1 MAILD
6 KIRRKTTILILIIG
20 LALFAFVV
28 SGIFSTNAFSGAK
41 VGSSVADVNGE
52 EVSIDGFREQVE
64 VASKSYG
71 ASASSMQIVNN
82 VYEQNVRNAV
92 LDQQFEK
99 LGIVVEQDQIVN
111 FLRTNPTYS
120 QLPQFLNENGVF
132 DESKFINF
140 IADLKKNNPAGYQQ
154 WLQEEKNI
162 IRAAKEQ
169 IYFNLIRAG
178 VGTTLKEGELDY
190 KLANDKLDISYVRVP
205 YTSILDSTVAVSKS
219 EIEAYVKA
227 HKEDFKQDNSRDIQF
242 VYFEEK
248 VSLKDENEVKEKIN
262 ALLNDNQVFSKEK
275 DTTETVRGFRN
286 TTDNISFL
294 DINSDTKFDTIYKP
308 KSSLPANVADTLVKM
323 NIGQIYGPYR
333 DGNTF
338 KVSKLTGKRAG
349 GNVKASHILIAFSG
363 ASNAGEEVTRTKEEA
378 ESKAKEVLAEA
389 KKSGAV
395 FADLAKENSDG
406 PSGPR
411 GGDLGFF
418 QKGAMVKP
426 FNDFVF
432 NNGAGSIGLVETDFG
447 FHIVKVEEKQDLYQ
461 VANLVREIEPSE
473 ETIDLLFQDATKFEM
488 STVENKSKFE
498 EIAKKDNYVV
508 RPVNKLNPMDE
519 NLPGLGAQRP
529 IVQWAFNADSE
540 IGDVKRFDLN
550 DGYAVVRLTAKYA
563 KGLMTSEDASA
574 VVLPVLR
581 KQKKAAMIMD
591 KNKGKSFDAF
601 AKDNNVSAATAS
613 AISVKSPTIAGAG
626 REPAVAGTAYVLAE
640 GKTSGLIE
648 GESGVYMVTV
658 TKKTAA
664 TKLDNYSTFANTLK
678 ASNATRVNSS
688 VYQALKAA
696 SEIEDNRS
704 MFY

>member
-286 TTDNISFL
+286 TTDNIAFL

-308 KSSLPANVADTLVKM
+308 KSSLPANVADTLVKLS
-323 NIGQIYGPYR
+323 IGTIYGPYR

>member
-20 LALFAFVV
+20 LALFAFVI

-41 VGSSVADVNGE
+41 VGSSVAEVNGDE
-52 EVSIDGFREQVE
+52 ISIDGFREQVE
-64 VASKSYG
+64 IASKSYG
-71 ASASSMQIVNN
+71 ANASSMQVVNN
-82 VYEQNVRNAV
+82 VYEQNVRNAI

-132 DESKFINF
+132 DENKFISF
-140 IADLKKNNPAGYQQ
+140 IADLKLNNPAGYQQ
-154 WLQEEKNI
+154 WLQEEQSI

-190 KLANDKLDISYVRVP
+190 KLANDKFDISYVRVP
-205 YTSILDSTVAVSKS
+205 YASILDSTVAVSKS
-219 EIEAYVKA
+219 EIESYVKA
-227 HKEDFKQDNSRDIQF
+227 HAEDFKQEDSRDIQF

-248 VSLKDENEVKEKIN
+248 ASLSDEKEVEEKIT
-262 ALLNDNQVFSKEK
+262 ALLGDTQMFNEAK

-286 TTDNISFL
+286 TLDNIAFL
-294 DINSDTKFDTIYKP
+294 DVNSDTKFDTIYKP
-308 KSSLPANVADTLVKM
+308 KSSLSPKVADTLVKM

-349 GNVKASHILIAFSG
+349 GNVKASHILIAFAG
-363 ASNAGEEVTRTKEEA
+363 ATSAGEEVTRTKEEA

-418 QKGAMVKP
+418 QEGAMVKP

-432 NNGAGSIGLVETDFG
+432 NNGTGAIGLVETDFG

-461 VANLVREIEPSE
+461 VANLVREVEPSE

-488 STVENKSKFE
+488 STVENSAKFE
-498 EIAKKDNYVV
+498 EVAKQDNYVV

-519 NLPGLGAQRP
+519 NLPGLGSQRA
-529 IVQWAFNADSE
+529 IVQWAFNSDSE

-563 KGLMTSEDASA
+563 KGLMTSEDASP
-574 VVLPVLR
+574 VVLPILR
-581 KQKKAAMIMD
+581 KQKKAAMIIE

-613 AISVKSPTIAGAG
+613 AISVKTPTIAGAG
-626 REPAVAGTAYVLAE
+626 REPAVAGTVYVLAE

-658 TKKTAA
+658 TKKTPA
-664 TKLDNYSTFANTLK
+664 TKLENYSTFANTLK
-678 ASNATRVNSS
+678 ASNSTRVNTS

>member
-20 LALFAFVV
+20 LALFAFVI

-41 VGSSVADVNGE
+41 VGSSVAEVNGDE
-52 EVSIDGFREQVE
+52 ISIDGFREQVE
-64 VASKSYG
+64 IASKSYG
-71 ASASSMQIVNN
+71 ANASSMQVVNN
-82 VYEQNVRNAV
+82 VYEQNVRNAI

-132 DESKFINF
+132 DENKFISF
-140 IADLKKNNPAGYQQ
+140 IADLKLNNPAGYQQ
-154 WLQEEKNI
+154 WLQEEQSI

-190 KLANDKLDISYVRVP
+190 KLANDKFDISYVRVP
-205 YTSILDSTVAVSKS
+205 YASILDSTVAVSKS
-219 EIEAYVKA
+219 EIESYVKA
-227 HKEDFKQDNSRDIQF
+227 HAEDFKQEDSRDIQF

-248 VSLKDENEVKEKIN
+248 ASLSDEKEVEEKIT
-262 ALLNDNQVFSKEK
+262 ALLGDTQMFNEAK

-286 TTDNISFL
+286 TLDNIAFL
-294 DINSDTKFDTIYKP
+294 DVNSDTKFDTIYKP
-308 KSSLPANVADTLVKM
+308 KSSLSPKVTDTLVKM

-349 GNVKASHILIAFSG
+349 GNVKASHILIAFAG
-363 ASNAGEEVTRTKEEA
+363 ATSAGEEVTRTKEEA

-418 QKGAMVKP
+418 QEGAMVKP

-432 NNGAGSIGLVETDFG
+432 NNGTGAIGLVETDFG

-461 VANLVREIEPSE
+461 VANLVREVEPSE

-488 STVENKSKFE
+488 STVENSAKFE
-498 EIAKKDNYVV
+498 EVAKQDNYVV

-519 NLPGLGAQRP
+519 NLPGLGSQRA
-529 IVQWAFNADSE
+529 IVQWAFNSDSE

-563 KGLMTSEDASA
+563 KGLMTSEDASP
-574 VVLPVLR
+574 VVLPILR
-581 KQKKAAMIMD
+581 KQKKAAMIIE

-613 AISVKSPTIAGAG
+613 AISVKTPTIAGAG

-658 TKKTAA
+658 TKKTPA
-664 TKLDNYSTFANTLK
+664 TKLENYSTFANTLK
-678 ASNATRVNSS
+678 ASNSTRVNTS

>member
-20 LALFAFVV
+20 LALFAFVI

-41 VGSSVADVNGE
+41 VGSSVAEVNGDE
-52 EVSIDGFREQVE
+52 ISIDGFREQVE
-64 VASKSYG
+64 IASKSYG
-71 ASASSMQIVNN
+71 ANASSMQVVNN
-82 VYEQNVRNAV
+82 VYEQNVRNAI

-132 DESKFINF
+132 DENKFISF
-140 IADLKKNNPAGYQQ
+140 IADLKLNNPAGYQQ
-154 WLQEEKNI
+154 WLQEEQSI

-190 KLANDKLDISYVRVP
+190 KLANDKFDISYVRVP
-205 YTSILDSTVAVSKS
+205 YASILDSTVAVSKS
-219 EIEAYVKA
+219 EIESYVKA
-227 HKEDFKQDNSRDIQF
+227 HAEDFKQEDSRDIQF

-248 VSLKDENEVKEKIN
+248 ASLSDEKEVEEKIT
-262 ALLNDNQVFSKEK
+262 ALLGDTQMFNEAK

-286 TTDNISFL
+286 TLDNIAFL
-294 DINSDTKFDTIYKP
+294 DVNSDTKFDTIYKP
-308 KSSLPANVADTLVKM
+308 KSSLSPKVADTLVKM

-349 GNVKASHILIAFSG
+349 GNVKASHILIAFAG
-363 ASNAGEEVTRTKEEA
+363 ATSAGEEVTRTKEEA

-418 QKGAMVKP
+418 QEGAMVKP

-432 NNGAGSIGLVETDFG
+432 NNGTGAIGLVETDFG

-461 VANLVREIEPSE
+461 VANLVRELEPSE

-488 STVENKSKFE
+488 STVENSAKFE
-498 EIAKKDNYVV
+498 EVAKQDNYVV

-519 NLPGLGAQRP
+519 NLPGLGSQRA
-529 IVQWAFNADSE
+529 IVQWAFNSDSE

-563 KGLMTSEDASA
+563 KGLMTSEDASP
-574 VVLPVLR
+574 VVLPILR
-581 KQKKAAMIMD
+581 KQKKAAMIIE

-613 AISVKSPTIAGAG
+613 AISVKTPTIAGAG
-626 REPAVAGTAYVLAE
+626 REPAVAGTAYILAE

-658 TKKTAA
+658 TKKTPA
-664 TKLDNYSTFANTLK
+664 TKLENYSTFANTLK
-678 ASNATRVNSS
+678 ASNSTRVNTS

>member
-41 VGSSVADVNGE
+41 VGSSIADVNGE
-52 EVSIDGFREQVE
+52 EVSIDEFRAQVE

-71 ASASSMQIVNN
+71 ANASSMQIVNN

-120 QLPQFLNENGVF
+120 QLPQFLNENGIF
-132 DESKFINF
+132 DENKFISF

-169 IYFNLIRAG
+169 IYFNLVRAG

-205 YTSILDSTVAVSKS
+205 YSSILDSTVSVSKS
-219 EIEAYVKA
+219 EIESYVKA
-227 HKEDFKQDNSRDIQF
+227 HKEDFKQNDSRDIQF

-248 VSLKDENEVKEKIN
+248 VSLKDENEVKEKIA
-262 ALLNDNQVFSKEK
+262 ALLNDSEMFSEAK
-275 DTTETVRGFRN
+275 DTTETLSGFRN
-286 TTDNISFL
+286 TADNIAFL
-294 DINSDTKFDTIYKP
+294 DINSDTKFDTVYKP
-308 KSSLPANVADTLVKM
+308 KSNLPANVADTLIKLS
-323 NIGQIYGPYR
+323 IGDIYGPYR

-338 KVSKLTGKRAG
+338 KVSKLTGKRSG
-349 GNVKASHILIAFSG
+349 GNVKASHILISFAG

-378 ESKAKEVLAEA
+378 QSKAKEILAEA
-389 KKSGAV
+389 KKSEVV

-418 QKGAMVKP
+418 KQGAMVKP

-432 NNGAGSIGLVETDFG
+432 NNSTGSIGLVETDFG

-488 STVENKSKFE
+488 AAVDDKSKFE
-498 EIAKKDNYVV
+498 EIAKNDNYVV

-519 NLPGLGAQRP
+519 NLPGLGAQRS
-529 IVQWAFNADSE
+529 IVQWAFNSDSS
-540 IGDVKRFDLN
+540 IGDIKRFDLS

-563 KGLMTSEDASA
+563 KGLMSSEDASA
-574 VVLPVLR
+574 TVLPILR
-581 KQKKAAMIMD
+581 KQKKAVQIME
-591 KNKGKSFDAF
+591 KNKGKSMDAF
-601 AKDNNVSAATAS
+601 AKENNVSLATAS
-613 AISVKSPTIAGAG
+613 AITVKAPTIAGAG

-640 GKTSGLIE
+640 GKSSGLIE

-658 TKKTAA
+658 TKKTPA

-678 ASNATRVNSS
+678 ASNATRINSS
-688 VYQALKAA
+688 VYQALKTA
-696 SEIEDNRS
+696 SEIEDNRA

>member
-20 LALFAFVV
+20 LALFAFVI

-41 VGSSVADVNGE
+41 VGSSVAEVNGDE
-52 EVSIDGFREQVE
+52 ISIDGFREQVE
-64 VASKSYG
+64 IASKSYG
-71 ASASSMQIVNN
+71 ANASSMQVVNN
-82 VYEQNVRNAV
+82 VYEQNVRNAI

-132 DESKFINF
+132 DENKFISF
-140 IADLKKNNPAGYQQ
+140 IADLKLNNPAGYQQ
-154 WLQEEKNI
+154 WLQEEQSI

-190 KLANDKLDISYVRVP
+190 KLANDKFDISYVRVP
-205 YTSILDSTVAVSKS
+205 YASILDSTVAVSKS
-219 EIEAYVKA
+219 EIESYVKA
-227 HKEDFKQDNSRDIQF
+227 HAEDFKQEDSRDIQF

-248 VSLKDENEVKEKIN
+248 ASLSDEKEVEEKIT
-262 ALLNDNQVFSKEK
+262 ALLGDTQMFNEAK

-286 TTDNISFL
+286 TLDNIAFL
-294 DINSDTKFDTIYKP
+294 DVNSDTKFDTIYKP
-308 KSSLPANVADTLVKM
+308 KSSLSPKVADTLVKM

-349 GNVKASHILIAFSG
+349 GNVKASHILIAFAG
-363 ASNAGEEVTRTKEEA
+363 ATSAGEEVTRTKEEA

-418 QKGAMVKP
+418 QEGAMVKP

-432 NNGAGSIGLVETDFG
+432 NNGTGAIGLVETDFG

-461 VANLVREIEPSE
+461 VANLVREVEPSE

-488 STVENKSKFE
+488 STVENSAKFE
-498 EIAKKDNYVV
+498 EVAKQNNYVV

-519 NLPGLGAQRP
+519 NLPGLGSQRA
-529 IVQWAFNADSE
+529 IVQWAFNSDSE

-563 KGLMTSEDASA
+563 KGLMTSEDASP
-574 VVLPVLR
+574 VVLPILR
-581 KQKKAAMIMD
+581 KQKKAAMIIE

-613 AISVKSPTIAGAG
+613 AISVKTPTIAGAG

-658 TKKTAA
+658 TKKTPA
-664 TKLDNYSTFANTLK
+664 TKLENYSTFANTLK
-678 ASNATRVNSS
+678 ASNSTRVNTS

>member
-20 LALFAFVV
+20 LALFAFVI

-41 VGSSVADVNGE
+41 VGSSVAEVNGDE
-52 EVSIDGFREQVE
+52 ISIDGFREQVE
-64 VASKSYG
+64 IASKSYG
-71 ASASSMQIVNN
+71 ANASSMQVVNN
-82 VYEQNVRNAV
+82 VYEQNVRNAI

-132 DESKFINF
+132 DENKFISI
-140 IADLKKNNPAGYQQ
+140 IADLKLNNPAGYQQ
-154 WLQEEKNI
+154 WLQEEQSI

-190 KLANDKLDISYVRVP
+190 KLANDKFDISYVRVP
-205 YTSILDSTVAVSKS
+205 YASILDSTVAVSKS
-219 EIEAYVKA
+219 EIESYVKA
-227 HKEDFKQDNSRDIQF
+227 HAEDFKQEDSRDIQF

-248 VSLKDENEVKEKIN
+248 ASLSDEKEVEEKIT
-262 ALLNDNQVFSKEK
+262 ALLGDTQMFNEAK

-286 TTDNISFL
+286 TLDNIAFL
-294 DINSDTKFDTIYKP
+294 DVNSDTKFDTIYKP
-308 KSSLPANVADTLVKM
+308 KSSLSPKVADTLVKM

-349 GNVKASHILIAFSG
+349 GNVKASHILIAFAG
-363 ASNAGEEVTRTKEEA
+363 ATSAGEEVTRTKEEA

-418 QKGAMVKP
+418 QEGAMVKP

-432 NNGAGSIGLVETDFG
+432 NNGTGAIGLVETDFG

-461 VANLVREIEPSE
+461 VANLVREVEPSE

-488 STVENKSKFE
+488 STVENSAKFE
-498 EIAKKDNYVV
+498 EVAKQDNYVV

-519 NLPGLGAQRP
+519 NLPGLGSQRA
-529 IVQWAFNADSE
+529 IVQWAFNSDSE

-563 KGLMTSEDASA
+563 KGLMTSEDASP
-574 VVLPVLR
+574 VVLPILR
-581 KQKKAAMIMD
+581 KQKKAAMIIE

-613 AISVKSPTIAGAG
+613 AISVKTPTIAGAG

-658 TKKTAA
+658 TKKTPA
-664 TKLDNYSTFANTLK
+664 TKLENYSTFANNLK
-678 ASNATRVNSS
+678 ASNSTRVNTS

>member
-20 LALFAFVV
+20 LALFAFVI

-41 VGSSVADVNGE
+41 VGSSVAEVNGDE
-52 EVSIDGFREQVE
+52 ISIDGFREQVE
-64 VASKSYG
+64 IASKSYG
-71 ASASSMQIVNN
+71 ANASSMQVVNN
-82 VYEQNVRNAV
+82 VYEQNVRNAI

-132 DESKFINF
+132 DENKFISF
-140 IADLKKNNPAGYQQ
+140 IADLKLNNPAGYQQ
-154 WLQEEKNI
+154 WLQEEQSI

-190 KLANDKLDISYVRVP
+190 KLANDKFDISYVRVP
-205 YTSILDSTVAVSKS
+205 YASILDSTVAVSKS
-219 EIEAYVKA
+219 EIESYVKA
-227 HKEDFKQDNSRDIQF
+227 HAEDFKQQDSRDIQF

-248 VSLKDENEVKEKIN
+248 ASLSDEKEVEEKIN
-262 ALLNDNQVFSKEK
+262 ALLGDTQLFNEAK

-286 TTDNISFL
+286 TLDNVAFL
-294 DINSDTKFDTIYKP
+294 DVNSDTKFDTLYKP
-308 KSSLPANVADTLVKM
+308 KASLSPKVADTLVKM

-349 GNVKASHILIAFSG
+349 GNVKASHILIAFAG
-363 ASNAGEEVTRTKEEA
+363 ATSAGEEVTRTKEEA
-378 ESKAKEVLAEA
+378 ESKAKEVLSEA

-418 QKGAMVKP
+418 QEGAMVKP

-432 NNGAGSIGLVETDFG
+432 NNGTGSIGLVETDFG

-461 VANLVREIEPSE
+461 VANLVREVEPSE
-473 ETIDLLFQDATKFEM
+473 ETVDLLFQDATKFEM
-488 STVENKSKFE
+488 STVENNSKFE
-498 EIAKKDNYVV
+498 EVAKQENYVV

-519 NLPGLGAQRP
+519 NLPGLGSQRA
-529 IVQWAFNADSE
+529 IVQWAFNSDSE

-563 KGLMTSEDASA
+563 KGLMTSEDASP
-574 VVLPVLR
+574 VVLPILR
-581 KQKKAAMIMD
+581 KQKKAAMIIE

-613 AISVKSPTIAGAG
+613 AISVKTPTIAGAG

-658 TKKTAA
+658 TKKTPA
-664 TKLDNYSTFANTLK
+664 TKLENYSTFANTLK
-678 ASNATRVNSS
+678 ASNSTRVNTS

>member
-20 LALFAFVV
+20 LALFAFVI

-41 VGSSVADVNGE
+41 VGSSVAEVNGDE
-52 EVSIDGFREQVE
+52 ISIDGFREQVE
-64 VASKSYG
+64 IASKSYG
-71 ASASSMQIVNN
+71 ANASSMQVVNN
-82 VYEQNVRNAV
+82 VYEQNVRNAI

-132 DESKFINF
+132 DENKFISF
-140 IADLKKNNPAGYQQ
+140 IADLKLNNPAGYQQ
-154 WLQEEKNI
+154 WLQEEQSI

-190 KLANDKLDISYVRVP
+190 KLANDKFDISYVRVP
-205 YTSILDSTVAVSKS
+205 YASILDSTVAVSKS
-219 EIEAYVKA
+219 EIESYVKA
-227 HKEDFKQDNSRDIQF
+227 HAEDFKQEDSRDIQF

-248 VSLKDENEVKEKIN
+248 ASLSDEKEVEEKIT
-262 ALLNDNQVFSKEK
+262 ALLGDTQMFNEAK

-286 TTDNISFL
+286 TLDNIAFL
-294 DINSDTKFDTIYKP
+294 DVNSDTKFDTIYKP
-308 KSSLPANVADTLVKM
+308 KSSLSPKVADTLVKM

-349 GNVKASHILIAFSG
+349 GNVKASHILIAFAG
-363 ASNAGEEVTRTKEEA
+363 ATSAGEEVTRTKEEA

-418 QKGAMVKP
+418 QEGAMVKP

-432 NNGAGSIGLVETDFG
+432 NNGTGAIGLVETDFG

-461 VANLVREIEPSE
+461 VANLVREVEPSE

-488 STVENKSKFE
+488 STVENSAKFE
-498 EIAKKDNYVV
+498 EVAKQDNYVV

-519 NLPGLGAQRP
+519 NLPGLGSQRA
-529 IVQWAFNADSE
+529 IVQWAFNSDSE

-563 KGLMTSEDASA
+563 KGLMTSEDASP
-574 VVLPVLR
+574 VVLPILR
-581 KQKKAAMIMD
+581 KQKKAAMIIE

-613 AISVKSPTIAGAG
+613 AISVKTPTIAGAG

-658 TKKTAA
+658 TKKTPA
-664 TKLDNYSTFANTLK
+664 TKLENYSTFAKTLK
-678 ASNATRVNSS
+678 ASNSTRVNTS

>member
-20 LALFAFVV
+20 LALFAFVI

-41 VGSSVADVNGE
+41 VGSSVAEVNGDE
-52 EVSIDGFREQVE
+52 ISIDGFREQVE
-64 VASKSYG
+64 IASKSYG
-71 ASASSMQIVNN
+71 ANASSMQVVNN
-82 VYEQNVRNAV
+82 VYEQNVRNAI

-132 DESKFINF
+132 DENKFISF
-140 IADLKKNNPAGYQQ
+140 IADLKLNNPAGYQQ
-154 WLQEEKNI
+154 WLQEEQSI

-190 KLANDKLDISYVRVP
+190 KLANDKFDISYVRVP
-205 YTSILDSTVAVSKS
+205 YASILDSTVAVSKS
-219 EIEAYVKA
+219 EIESYVKA
-227 HKEDFKQDNSRDIQF
+227 HAEDFKLEDSRDIQF

-248 VSLKDENEVKEKIN
+248 ASLSDEKEVEEKIT
-262 ALLNDNQVFSKEK
+262 ALLGDTQMFNEAK

-286 TTDNISFL
+286 TLDNIAFL
-294 DINSDTKFDTIYKP
+294 DVNSDTKFDTIYKP
-308 KSSLPANVADTLVKM
+308 KSSLSPKVADTLVKM

-349 GNVKASHILIAFSG
+349 GNVKASHILIAFAG
-363 ASNAGEEVTRTKEEA
+363 ATSAGEEVTRTKEEA

-418 QKGAMVKP
+418 QEGAMVKP

-432 NNGAGSIGLVETDFG
+432 NNGTGAIGLVETDFG

-461 VANLVREIEPSE
+461 VANLVREVEPSE

-488 STVENKSKFE
+488 STLENSAKFE
-498 EIAKKDNYVV
+498 EVAKQDNYVV

-519 NLPGLGAQRP
+519 NLPGLGSQRA
-529 IVQWAFNADSE
+529 IVQWAFNSDSE

-563 KGLMTSEDASA
+563 KGLMTSEDASP
-574 VVLPVLR
+574 VVLPILR
-581 KQKKAAMIMD
+581 KQKKAAMIIE

-613 AISVKSPTIAGAG
+613 AISVKTPTIAGAG

-658 TKKTAA
+658 TKKTPA
-664 TKLDNYSTFANTLK
+664 TKLENYSTFANTLK
-678 ASNATRVNSS
+678 ASNSTRVNTS

>member
-20 LALFAFVV
+20 LALFAFVI

-41 VGSSVADVNGE
+41 VGSSVAEVNGDE
-52 EVSIDGFREQVE
+52 ISIDGFREQVE
-64 VASKSYG
+64 IASKSYG
-71 ASASSMQIVNN
+71 ANASSMQVVNN
-82 VYEQNVRNAV
+82 VYEQNVRNAI

-132 DESKFINF
+132 DENKFISF
-140 IADLKKNNPAGYQQ
+140 IADLKLNNPAGYQQ
-154 WLQEEKNI
+154 WLQEEQSI

-190 KLANDKLDISYVRVP
+190 KLANDKFDISYVRVP
-205 YTSILDSTVAVSKS
+205 YASILDSTVAVSKS
-219 EIEAYVKA
+219 EIESYVKA
-227 HKEDFKQDNSRDIQF
+227 HAEDFKQEDSRDIQF

-248 VSLKDENEVKEKIN
+248 ASLSDEKEVEEKIT
-262 ALLNDNQVFSKEK
+262 ALLGDTQMFNEAK

-286 TTDNISFL
+286 TLDNIAFL
-294 DINSDTKFDTIYKP
+294 DVNSDTKFDTIYKP
-308 KSSLPANVADTLVKM
+308 KSSLSPKVADTLVKM

-349 GNVKASHILIAFSG
+349 GNVKASHILIAFAG
-363 ASNAGEEVTRTKEEA
+363 ATSAGEEVTRTKEEA

-418 QKGAMVKP
+418 QEGAMVKP

-432 NNGAGSIGLVETDFG
+432 NNGTGAIGLVETDFG
-447 FHIVKVEEKQDLYQ
+447 FHIVKIEEKQDLYQ
-461 VANLVREIEPSE
+461 VANLVREVEPSE

-488 STVENKSKFE
+488 STVENSAKFE
-498 EIAKKDNYVV
+498 EVAKQDNYVV

-519 NLPGLGAQRP
+519 NLPGLGSQRA
-529 IVQWAFNADSE
+529 IVQWAFNSDSE

-563 KGLMTSEDASA
+563 KGLMTSEDASP
-574 VVLPVLR
+574 VVLPILR
-581 KQKKAAMIMD
+581 KQKKAAMIIE

-613 AISVKSPTIAGAG
+613 AISVKTPTIAGAG

-658 TKKTAA
+658 TKKTPA
-664 TKLDNYSTFANTLK
+664 TKLENYSTFANTLK
-678 ASNATRVNSS
+678 ASNSTRVNTS

>member
-20 LALFAFVV
+20 LALFAFVI

-41 VGSSVADVNGE
+41 VGSSVAEVNGDE
-52 EVSIDGFREQVE
+52 ISIDGFREQVE
-64 VASKSYG
+64 IASKSYG
-71 ASASSMQIVNN
+71 ANASSMQVVNN
-82 VYEQNVRNAV
+82 VYEQNVRNAI

-132 DESKFINF
+132 DENKFISF
-140 IADLKKNNPAGYQQ
+140 IADLKLNNPAGYQQ
-154 WLQEEKNI
+154 WLQEEQSI

-190 KLANDKLDISYVRVP
+190 KLANDKFDISYVRVP
-205 YTSILDSTVAVSKS
+205 YASISDSTVAVSKS
-219 EIEAYVKA
+219 EIESYVKA
-227 HKEDFKQDNSRDIQF
+227 HSEDFKQQDSRDIQF

-248 VSLKDENEVKEKIN
+248 ASLSDEKEVEEKIN
-262 ALLNDNQVFSKEK
+262 ALLGDTQMFNEAK

-286 TTDNISFL
+286 TLDNIAFL
-294 DINSDTKFDTIYKP
+294 DVNSDTKFDTIYKP
-308 KSSLPANVADTLVKM
+308 KSSLSPKVADTLVKM

-349 GNVKASHILIAFSG
+349 GNVKASHILIAFAG
-363 ASNAGEEVTRTKEEA
+363 ASSAGEEVTRTKEEA
-378 ESKAKEVLAEA
+378 ESKAKEVLSEA

-418 QKGAMVKP
+418 QEGAMVKP

-432 NNGAGSIGLVETDFG
+432 NNGTGTIGLVETDFG

-461 VANLVREIEPSE
+461 VANLVREVEPSE
-473 ETIDLLFQDATKFEM
+473 GTIDLLFQDATKFEM
-488 STVENKSKFE
+488 STVENSAKFE
-498 EIAKKDNYVV
+498 EVAKQDNYLV

-519 NLPGLGAQRP
+519 NLPGLGAQRA
-529 IVQWAFNADSE
+529 IVQWAFNSDSE

-563 KGLMTSEDASA
+563 KGLMTSEDASP
-574 VVLPVLR
+574 VVLPILR
-581 KQKKAAMIMD
+581 KQKKAAMIIE

-613 AISVKSPTIAGAG
+613 AISVKTPTIAGAG

-658 TKKTAA
+658 TKKTPA
-664 TKLDNYSTFANTLK
+664 TKLENYSTFANTLK
-678 ASNATRVNSS
+678 ASNSTRVNTS

>member
-41 VGSSVADVNGE
+41 VGSSVAEVNGE

-64 VASKSYG
+64 IASKSYG
-71 ASASSMQIVNN
+71 ANASSMQVVNN

-140 IADLKKNNPAGYQQ
+140 IADLKLNNPAGYQQ
-154 WLQEEKNI
+154 WLQEEKSI

-169 IYFNLIRAG
+169 IYFNLVRAG

-190 KLANDKLDISYVRVP
+190 KLANDKFDISYVRVP
-205 YTSILDSTVAVSKS
+205 YASIADSTIAVSKS

-227 HKEDFKQDNSRDIQF
+227 HEEDFKQDNSRDIQF

-248 VSLKDENEVKEKIN
+248 ASLADENKVKDEIT
-262 ALLNDNQVFSKEK
+262 ALLNDNEMFNAAK
-275 DTTETVRGFRN
+275 DTTETIKGFRN
-286 TTDNISFL
+286 TADNIAFL
-294 DINSDTKFDTIYKP
+294 DLNSDTKFDTIYKP
-308 KSSLPANVADTLVKM
+308 KSSLPALVADTLVKM

-349 GNVKASHILIAFSG
+349 GNVKASHVLIAFEG
-363 ASNAGEEVTRTKEEA
+363 ASSAGADVTRTKEEA
-378 ESKAKEVLAEA
+378 ETKAKEILAEA

-432 NNGAGSIGLVETDFG
+432 NNGTGSIGLVETDFG
-447 FHIVKVEEKQDLYQ
+447 FHIVKIEEKQDLYQ
-461 VANLVREIEPSE
+461 VANLVREIEPSD

-488 STVENKSKFE
+488 STVDDKSKFE
-498 EIAKKDNYVV
+498 EVAKKDNYVV

-519 NLPGLGAQRP
+519 NLPGLGAQRS

-540 IGDVKRFDLN
+540 IGDVKRFDLS

-574 VVLPVLR
+574 VVLPTLR

-648 GESGVYMVTV
+648 GESGVFMVTV
-658 TKKTAA
+658 TKKTPA

-678 ASNATRVNSS
+678 ASNATRVNTS